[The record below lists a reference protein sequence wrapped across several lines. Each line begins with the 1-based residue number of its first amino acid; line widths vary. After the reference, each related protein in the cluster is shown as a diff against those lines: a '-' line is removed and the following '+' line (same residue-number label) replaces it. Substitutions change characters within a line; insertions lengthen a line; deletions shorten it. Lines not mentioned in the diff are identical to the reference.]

1 MCVFEL
7 AITMAP
13 MALDEPVLQPGPK
26 ADLPPP
32 TVYPVKEVHFEKFI
46 SPQHDGR
53 EKALAQP
60 EGSAAIVI
68 DNGQPPPW
76 RLHIHESLRC

>member
-1 MCVFEL
+1 
-7 AITMAP
+7 MAP
-13 MALDEPVLQPGPK
+13 MALDEPLLQRGPK

-32 TVYPVKEVHFEKFI
+32 TVYPAKEVRFEKFI

-60 EGSAAIVI
+60 EGTATIVI
-68 DNGQPPPW
+68 DNGQQPAP
-76 RLHIHESLRC
+76 ISLPRARASATDHPVC

>member
-1 MCVFEL
+1 
-7 AITMAP
+7 MAP

-32 TVYPVKEVHFEKFI
+32 TVYPVKEVRFEKYI
-46 SPQHDGR
+46 TPQHDGR

-60 EGSAAIVI
+60 EGNAAIVI
-68 DNGQPPPW
+68 DNGQIAPCPAP
-76 RLHIHESLRC
+76 LP